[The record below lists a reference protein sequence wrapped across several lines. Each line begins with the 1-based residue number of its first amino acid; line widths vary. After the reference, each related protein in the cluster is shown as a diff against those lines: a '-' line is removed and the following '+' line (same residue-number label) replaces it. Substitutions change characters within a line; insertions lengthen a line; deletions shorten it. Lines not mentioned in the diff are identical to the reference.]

1 MLFASRPS
9 KHILASPFVRASPA
23 DELFVA
29 VIDVIN
35 VIINVIIIVIMM
47 MIIITII
54 IIIIIDDRIICIT
67 NVRGLFDIMI

>member
-54 IIIIIDDRIICIT
+54 IIDDRIICIT